1 MECLSSWRHFLLDW
15 HLAELI
21 SACFCML
28 NAQYN
33 LREVIY
39 RNGQM
44 GSFFFWITWEP
55 KKHLTKVNI
64 WFQVDADICLRIIK
78 LQFKSCNGHRPNV
91 TFIMRHATDIDW
103 IWQKWKWLTHLIIW
117 ETSTVLSKVIS
128 DEGWEPQG
136 VEKRCDQKFSEFT
149 RAAPTSSHSG
159 LTRTFTKWSDGGG
172 ETEERTKTTK
182 TRGVLAK
189 KECSLVIYVLF
200 GHSEC
205 PWRQETS
212 LTFQFWI
219 PLNFNA
225 TSFKMKH
232 MLPLLQINVLQI
244 TFLVQWKTSNRVT
257 TRREGPQS
265 LSYHKQNKSVTDSH
279 PDLGPVCM
287 TPIANIGQQ

>member
-1 MECLSSWRHFLLDW
+1 MNCAFQS
-15 HLAELI
+15 
-21 SACFCML
+21 
-28 NAQYN
+28 Y
-33 LREVIY
+33 LRW
-39 RNGQM
+39 G
-44 GSFFFWITWEP
+44 
-55 KKHLTKVNI
+55 
-64 WFQVDADICLRIIK
+64 LRAK
-78 LQFKSCNGHRPNV
+78 
-91 TFIMRHATDIDW
+91 
-103 IWQKWKWLTHLIIW
+103 
-117 ETSTVLSKVIS
+117 
-128 DEGWEPQG
+128 G

-182 TRGVLAK
+182 TRGALAK

-219 PLNFNA
+219 ALNFNA

-232 MLPLLQINVLQI
+232 MLPLLQINVLPF

-257 TRREGPQS
+257 TCREGPQS
-265 LSYHKQNKSVTDSH
+265 LSYHKQNKSVTNSH

-287 TPIANIGQQ
+287 TPIANKGQQ